1 MLSSQVLSYSDAAPL
16 SLPGTVTSGM
26 KTQSVFVYLYL
37 MNMVVCLFL
46 RLFEVVLLHQLLVIG
61 NGFDLACGLKSSFAD
76 FFAPRIEAILKKSA
90 VEGSSVCTAQMLAS
104 ATNDLGYTV
113 WDLVVIRRNR
123 DLSAVGKGT
132 LWADFESM
140 IEQRLIMRSSRAGLP
155 KRNLIDQIADD
166 ITNRFSSGS
175 SSITKGKVLN
185 AEAAYLANM
194 LGHRSISN
202 EEAHRFYYDELKRLE
217 GQFLDYLKAEVVESR
232 ADYLNRA
239 QHLLDMLIGQSG
251 SESSSSES
259 TISLLN
265 FNYTDPTMGY
275 RNVNSTNIHGSL
287 RLGEV
292 VMGIDGRELIDVDRT
307 MPFTKT
313 YRLMT
318 LPPLKSGALVQ
329 SSDYLGGKTTVIKF
343 FGHSLAKAD
352 YSYFQALFDGLNLY
366 SGTIRLMF
374 YCRDY
379 RNADGAI
386 IHTKERTVSA
396 VKDLLTEYSWTLDNR
411 DHGRN
416 LIHKLLI
423 EGRLSIVELPF
434 EQNVEC

>member
-1 MLSSQVLSYSDAAPL
+1 M
-16 SLPGTVTSGM
+16 
-26 KTQSVFVYLYL
+26 F
-37 MNMVVCLFL
+37 
-46 RLFEVVLLHQLLVIG
+46 VIG

-76 FFAPRIEAILKKSA
+76 FFAPRIQAILKKSA
-90 VEGSSVCTAQMLAS
+90 VEGSSVYTAQMLAS
-104 ATNDLGYTV
+104 ATNDLDYTV
-113 WDLVVIRRNR
+113 WDLVVIKRNR

-140 IEQRLIMRSSRAGLP
+140 IEQQLVLKSPGAGLP
-155 KRNLIDQIADD
+155 KRNLIDQLAYD

-175 SSITKGKVLN
+175 SSISKRKALN
-185 AEAAYLANM
+185 AEAAYLANE

-202 EEAHRFYYDELKRLE
+202 EAAHQFYYDELKGLE
-217 GQFLDYLKAEVVESR
+217 AQFLDYLKAEVVE
-232 ADYLNRA
+232 NRA
-239 QHLLDMLIGQSG
+239 GYLVRAQRLLDILIDQ
-251 SESSSSES
+251 SESEKSSSVS

-275 RNVNSTNIHGSL
+275 HDVNLTNIHGSL

-307 MPFTKT
+307 MSFTKT

-318 LPPLKSGALVQ
+318 LPPLKAGTLVQ
-329 SSDYLGGKTTVIKF
+329 SSDYLSGKTTVIKF

-366 SGTIRLMF
+366 SGSIRLVF

-379 RNADGAI
+379 RNADGTI
-386 IHTKERTVSA
+386 IHTKARTVSA

-434 EQNVEC
+434 EQNTEC

>member
-1 MLSSQVLSYSDAAPL
+1 MI
-16 SLPGTVTSGM
+16 
-26 KTQSVFVYLYL
+26 
-37 MNMVVCLFL
+37 
-46 RLFEVVLLHQLLVIG
+46 ELHQLLIIG

-76 FFAPRIEAILKKSA
+76 FFAPRIEAILKKSTE
-90 VEGSSVCTAQMLAS
+90 EGSSVYAAQMLAS

-113 WDLVVIRRNR
+113 WDLVVIKRTKN
-123 DLSAVGKGT
+123 LSAVDRGI

-140 IEQRLIMRSSRAGLP
+140 IEEQLVMRSSRAGLS
-155 KRNLIDQIADD
+155 KRNLIDQMADD
-166 ITNRFSSGS
+166 VSDRFSSKS
-175 SSITKGKVLN
+175 SSISKRKVLN
-185 AEAAYLANM
+185 AEAAYLANE

-202 EEAHRFYYDELKRLE
+202 EEAHQFYYDELKRLE
-217 GQFLDYLKAEVVESR
+217 AQFLDYLKAEVVE
-232 ADYLNRA
+232 NRA
-239 QHLLDMLIGQSG
+239 GYLVRAQRLLDILIDQ
-251 SESSSSES
+251 SESEKSSSVS

-275 RNVNSTNIHGSL
+275 HDVNLTNIHGSL

-292 VMGIDGRELIDVDRT
+292 VMGVDGRELIDVDRT

-318 LPPLKSGALVQ
+318 LPPLKRGALVH
-329 SSDYLGGKTTVIKF
+329 SDAYLSGKTTVVKF
-343 FGHSLAKAD
+343 FGHSLARAD
-352 YSYFQALFDGLNLY
+352 YSYFQALFDGLDLY
-366 SGTIRLMF
+366 SGAIRLVF

-386 IHTKERTVSA
+386 VHTKPRTVSA
-396 VKDLLTEYSWTLDNR
+396 VKNLLTEYSWTLDNR

-434 EQNVEC
+434 EQKVDCLNYA